1 MAATSACKTRRV
13 ATHLV
18 TGVAGFIGS
27 QIAEALVAGGESVVG
42 VDCFTPY
49 YPRTAKE
56 ENLAQLRDHDRF
68 SFHDVDLRT
77 DQIEPL
83 LDQVSVVYHQAA
95 QPGVRLSWSDGFET
109 YERCNV
115 LGTQRLL
122 EAARGQRVER
132 LVYASSSSVYG
143 NAAQYPVREDH
154 LPRPHSPYG
163 VTKLAGEHL
172 CNLYASNFDVST
184 VSLRYFTVYGPRQRP
199 DMAHHRLIEA
209 ALAGTSFPL
218 YGDGNHVR
226 DFTYVGDVVRANLLA
241 GTAEVAPGTVVNICA
256 GGSTRMADLIDEV
269 GQAVGQPVRID
280 RLPDQPGDV
289 LRTGGDNEAALS
301 KLGWSPQTDLT
312 SGIAAQVDWHRAST
326 GL

>member
-122 EAARGQRVER
+122 EAARGQQVSVAHAGQPKRSSRKRHAVGLPCVRAR
-132 LVYASSSSVYG
+132 LVI
-143 NAAQYPVREDH
+143 Q
-154 LPRPHSPYG
+154 
-163 VTKLAGEHL
+163 
-172 CNLYASNFDVST
+172 
-184 VSLRYFTVYGPRQRP
+184 
-199 DMAHHRLIEA
+199 
-209 ALAGTSFPL
+209 
-218 YGDGNHVR
+218 
-226 DFTYVGDVVRANLLA
+226 
-241 GTAEVAPGTVVNICA
+241 
-256 GGSTRMADLIDEV
+256 
-269 GQAVGQPVRID
+269 GQPS
-280 RLPDQPGDV
+280 L
-289 LRTGGDNEAALS
+289 LF
-301 KLGWSPQTDLT
+301 
-312 SGIAAQVDWHRAST
+312 
-326 GL
+326 